1 MVYVQVHTPSH
12 KINHNSQS
20 ITHIFQPESMGLPN
34 SPSGEYRVISI
45 RAILFYLF
53 IWITCSASTI
63 SALTGCYP
71 LSIVCPSSST
81 ILVSGAPR
89 HDTFFPSCFMSMC
102 NPLGYDRPALRSR
115 HTFFQ
120 PGLKPPYFYHFR
132 TSSPQFLCG
141 PLGFPSCVI

>member
-1 MVYVQVHTPSH
+1 MYKYIALPTKLILSPNPLPSYF
-12 KINHNSQS
+12 SRRALD
-20 ITHIFQPESMGLPN
+20 FQT
-34 SPSGEYRVISI
+34 PSGEYRVISI
-45 RAILFYLF
+45 RVILFYLF
-53 IWITCSASTI
+53 LWITCSASTI
-63 SALTGCYP
+63 SALPGCYP
-71 LSIVCPSSST
+71 LSIVCLSSST